1 MKIKKFLLLVVMQI
15 LVVLPLVAQELYTE
29 LEREMFGEP
38 SELFI
43 NDIVAKPIKAS
54 TLNAKDG
61 DTINDYQVER
71 QFIDNYMKQIN
82 PNFSA
87 GEVKVIIDLIKEKHY
102 RCNVF
107 YKQILVDGYRLTIH
121 PLTDTTLSITGMN
134 LFNKDIS
141 VIPSIT
147 KEQAIE
153 KLKLTNNLVTNESIL
168 LNELVIYKAL
178 KGEPHLC
185 YKIEVSLS
193 NIDNLRY
200 YISAING
207 EIIKKMSLEISF
219 SSEVGMADLENW
231 GTKN

>member
-87 GEVKVIIDLIKEKHY
+87 GNLRVLTDLINDQHL
-102 RCNVF
+102 VF
-107 YKQILVDGYRLTIH
+107 DVIYKQIPVDGYDLTLH
-121 PLTDTTLSITGMN
+121 PLSDTTYVIMGAN
-134 LFNKDIS
+134 LFSNDIETTP
-141 VIPSIT
+141 ILT
-147 KEQAIE
+147 KGQAVE
-153 KLKLTNNLVTNESIL
+153 KLKLTNNLVTDESVF

-185 YKIEVSLS
+185 YKIEVLLC
-193 NIDNLRY
+193 NLESYCY
-200 YISAING
+200 YISDING